1 MYIILNDA
9 CCQAFLAALSR
20 RAAPAFS
27 ATLRG
32 NKLELNDVS
41 PADAAW
47 ALACGAFPAYE
58 KRLLRT
64 LAARGFAFLDPE
76 EREQLPALAEATAT
90 CDLSRGTPVSGPGRL
105 RRLGLLLRQELEAG
119 DGLDFGGFCRF
130 RLVGHRSYLRYLL
143 DCAAAEL
150 IARQE
155 EEEFAA
161 LLREL
166 SRPLP
171 DSREWRLEFF
181 RGGSFAL
188 KSDGLEEGGRWTGRE
203 DALIA
208 DLISRRP
215 GKLRMHGLAFAP
227 LSVTACLERA
237 LGERLDYSYDD
248 ALDKDRGKC

>member
-1 MYIILNDA
+1 MYIILDDA

-32 NKLELNDVS
+32 NKLELKDVS

-47 ALACGAFPAYE
+47 ALAFGAFPAYE
-58 KRLLRT
+58 KRLLRA
-64 LAARGFAFLDPE
+64 LAQQGFAFLDPE
-76 EREQLPALAEATAT
+76 EREQLPVLAENIAA
-90 CDLSRGTPVSGPGRL
+90 CDLYRGTPVSGPGRL
-105 RRLGLLLRQELEAG
+105 RRLRLLLMRELETG
-119 DGLDFGGFCRF
+119 GLDFGGFCRF
-130 RLVGHRSYLRYLL
+130 RLPGHRSYLRYLL

-188 KSDGLEEGGRWTGRE
+188 KGDGFEEGGRWTGRE
-203 DALIA
+203 DALVA

-215 GKLRMHGLAFAP
+215 GRLQMRGLAFAP
-227 LSVTACLERA
+227 LSVTACLEKA
-237 LGERLDYSYDD
+237 LGERLDYSHDD
-248 ALDKDRGKC
+248 TLDKDPG